1 MQKVESAVEPRPQAT
16 SQKKLFRSSPSRAE
30 RPSRG
35 TGALAWT
42 QEVEV
47 GGRGR
52 GGRGLGGDRYHSVAV
67 ID

>member
-16 SQKKLFRSSPSRAE
+16 PQKKLLRSSPSSAE

-47 GGRGR
+47 GGAEEAEGWGR
-52 GGRGLGGDRYHSVAV
+52 SISV
-67 ID
+67 

>member
-1 MQKVESAVEPRPQAT
+1 MPEAVMQKVESAVEPRPQAT
-16 SQKKLFRSSPSRAE
+16 SQKKLLRSSPSSAE

-47 GGRGR
+47 GGVR
-52 GGRGLGGDRYHSVAV
+52 GGHGCWQSINY
-67 ID
+67 